1 MKNKTVEIDKNTMG
15 IIIHY
20 KKKNLICYIDK
31 EDLIKV
37 SKFKGT
43 WHINRNRTGNIDG
56 VRTKVQINKVR
67 RQYWIHNIIM
77 NKNNPDNIIDHID
90 HNTLN
95 NRKSNLREVSPIE
108 NAQNIST
115 LLNFSATKHR
125 NVTLENGRYRVRIK
139 GISFGAYKTI
149 NEAIKVADMERKK
162 IFPKSSNINNKINI
176 LL

>member
-1 MKNKTVEIDKNTMG
+1 
-15 IIIHY
+15 
-20 KKKNLICYIDK
+20 
-31 EDLIKV
+31 
-37 SKFKGT
+37 
-43 WHINRNRTGNIDG
+43 
-56 VRTKVQINKVR
+56 
-67 RQYWIHNIIM
+67 M